1 MLCKDKS
8 ISMARHDVTLQSSR
22 ALFDRMPA
30 GLVGSAPPLLAG
42 STPLGFEPLS
52 LASDPVL
59 VPSAPSAPPALVPGP
74 GGASAFSND
83 PTVDRSLFDR
93 LRPGRSLEEV
103 RDRGGPAVAN
113 VASETC
119 AMLTAVCELAS

>member
-1 MLCKDKS
+1 MRNK
-8 ISMARHDVTLQSSR
+8 RHQHSNKRYHLMSCSV
-22 ALFDRMPA
+22 A
-30 GLVGSAPPLLAG
+30 GLDSSALQLLPGATPP
-42 STPLGFEPLS
+42 GFDPLS
-52 LASDPVL
+52 VASDPVL

-103 RDRGGPAVAN
+103 GTCDSAGPVKQALNTV
-113 VASETC
+113 
-119 AMLTAVCELAS
+119 